1 MGLPKL
7 PMESRDH
14 RILLSSI
21 VELREC
27 YAALVL
33 SGQDNAANF
42 MHGLMVERVGRLER
56 GEFYSESSD
65 SGAAED
71 TV

>member
-1 MGLPKL
+1 MGLRKL

-14 RILLSSI
+14 RILLASI

-27 YAALVL
+27 YAESVL
-33 SGQDNAANF
+33 GLQDNAANL
-42 MHGLMVERVGRLER
+42 MHELMVERVGRLER
-56 GEFYSESSD
+56 GEFYSESSG
-65 SGAAED
+65 SGTSED